1 MVGSAA
7 RPADQARGRLYYGWV
22 MLLALASAQVTSWG
36 ILYYSFSVFLKPIS
50 NDLGWSRAA
59 MTGAFSLALFTS
71 GVVGIFVGRWVD
83 RHGTRLLMTVGSCV
97 AALLLLALAG
107 VHHLVL
113 FYLIWAAIGGV
124 MAAVF
129 YAPAFAAIATW
140 FIRYRSRALTII
152 SFVGGFASVIYIPL
166 ISWLIRTQGWRAALV
181 TLAVILAVAT
191 IPPHALLLRRRPSD
205 LGLLP
210 DGGAPVASRQSAVRE
225 RRIAVYPLSPQKR
238 VSARVTPCVVRRSA
252 G

>member
-7 RPADQARGRLYYGWV
+7 RSADQARGRLYYGWV

-71 GVVGIFVGRWVD
+71 GVAGIFVGRWVD

-97 AALLLLALAG
+97 ATLLLLALAG

-113 FYLIWAAIGGV
+113 FYLIWAVIGGV

-152 SFVGGFASVIYIPL
+152 RL
-166 ISWLIRTQGWRAALV
+166 RRWIRERHLHPAHL
-181 TLAVILAVAT
+181 LAH
-191 IPPHALLLRRRPSD
+191 PHAGVARGVRYPRGHPCSRDDPAPRAPS
-205 LGLLP
+205 
-210 DGGAPVASRQSAVRE
+210 AP
-225 RRIAVYPLSPQKR
+225 PPK
-238 VSARVTPCVVRRSA
+238 
-252 G
+252 